1 MQRFVIDIPDEKD
14 SFFTELVQ
22 DLGYSI
28 VEKITPGKPQQE
40 EQVKAPAV
48 EAETPPVLEKQ
59 EAQSVKDFLK
69 EL

>member
-22 DLGYSI
+22 GLGYSI
-28 VEKITPGKPQQE
+28 VEKITPEKPKQE
-40 EQVKAPAV
+40 EQVKEPAM
-48 EAETPPVLEKQ
+48 ETETPPVEEKQ